1 MRPKCCDGKMVCAV
15 HTLVT
20 PVSESKYIVSFFL
33 PFLKVFNAAK
43 FTGAGDAIPLYT
55 SASAQATN
63 FGA

>member
-1 MRPKCCDGKMVCAV
+1 MVCAV